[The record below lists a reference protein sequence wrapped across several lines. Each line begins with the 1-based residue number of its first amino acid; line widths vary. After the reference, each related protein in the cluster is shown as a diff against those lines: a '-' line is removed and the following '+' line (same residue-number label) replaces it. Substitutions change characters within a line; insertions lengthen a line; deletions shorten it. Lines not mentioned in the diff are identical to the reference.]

1 MVLELVAVVIAVLV
15 GAVAVFYAATKG
27 FLGQKKTKSSASVSS
42 PEHHPPAAEKPAVV
56 QNVEVPAF
64 FDPAPVPAP
73 APAIYETVQ
82 PAPAPVTY
90 SPPTTTAF
98 GAPSLTKKPTR
109 TYRRRTAPVR
119 SAIGAKAAKAKVKK
133 S

>member
-1 MVLELVAVVIAVLV
+1 MVLEYVAVAIAALV
-15 GAVAVFYAATKG
+15 CAVAVLYAAPKG
-27 FLGQKKTKSSASVSS
+27 FFGHKKTKSSASVSS
-42 PEHHPPAAEKPAVV
+42 PEHHTPAAEKPAEV

-64 FDPAPVPAP
+64 FDPAPAPVLAP
-73 APAIYETVQ
+73 AMYETVQ

-119 SAIGAKAAKAKVKK
+119 SAIGAKAAKPKAKK